1 MSQSSNANRIQ
12 KGILAIDKQMFD
24 FIENEVLPK
33 VGVDSDSY
41 WSGFEKVIKEFT
53 PRNKAL
59 LATRAKIQQQIDQ
72 WHLDNPAK
80 NGDIDYP
87 AYKAFLQEIGYL
99 LPEGDDFKVST
110 QNVDDEIAH
119 IAGPQ
124 LVVPVRNARYALNA
138 TNARWGSLYDALYGT
153 DVISDENGQEA
164 KGGYNPTRGAAVVAY
179 AKKFLDENFALASGS
194 YTDATGFKV
203 VDGKLEVVQGDS
215 STELKDAAQ
224 FAGFVGEAESP
235 TGILLKNNNLHAEI
249 QIDGSHPV
257 GKDDLANI
265 KDVLLESA
273 ITAIQD
279 CEDSIAAVDAEEK
292 VEVYRNWFGLMN
304 GDLQETFEK
313 GGKTRTRKQNPDRE
327 YTTPDGGALILP
339 GRSLLLIRN
348 VGHLMQNPAILVDLG
363 NGQEQIFEGLM
374 DGLITPLLT
383 LNDLKGKRVGV
394 PSMSSS
400 PIIFAKR
407 ALADAGIGVSEKNM
421 EVEFIVFSA
430 SDLPI
435 ALKNGAVDA
444 LAMNDPTAAVAQKEF
459 NLHTLVDSAVTE
471 PYSQQYCC
479 TAYVSDNLASS
490 NPEAAAKYTR
500 AVQKASAWIQKNQD
514 ETAKLQVDN
523 KWVAGD
529 AIFNAAVLKTY
540 NYIPSVKGAYD
551 AFGVT
556 AKQLQDVGM
565 LDKSIDVE
573 ALQKKSFILLKGVE
587 DTVK

>member
-1 MSQSSNANRIQ
+1 MLIGMLFCTLVLTACAKTTAPSTAAKPDDYVVKIGYSGSLCEAPIHVAAA
-12 KGILAIDKQMFD
+12 KGFFEQEGLKVDLIKLAPGTAFEAVTAGKTDA
-24 FIENEVLPK
+24 
-33 VGVDSDSY
+33 
-41 WSGFEKVIKEFT
+41 GFG
-53 PRNKAL
+53 L
-59 LATRAKIQQQIDQ
+59 LASLIQP
-72 WHLDNPAK
+72 LS
-80 NGDIDYP
+80 NG
-87 AYKAFLQEIGYL
+87 
-99 LPEGDDFKVST
+99 LPIRITTGLHTGCDKV
-110 QNVDDEIAH
+110 
-119 IAGPQ
+119 
-124 LVVPVRNARYALNA
+124 LVPN
-138 TNARWGSLYDALYGT
+138 D
-153 DVISDENGQEA
+153 
-164 KGGYNPTRGAAVVAY
+164 
-179 AKKFLDENFALASGS
+179 SG
-194 YTDATGFKV
+194 
-203 VDGKLEVVQGDS
+203 
-215 STELKDAAQ
+215 
-224 FAGFVGEAESP
+224 
-235 TGILLKNNNLHAEI
+235 
-249 QIDGSHPV
+249 
-257 GKDDLANI
+257 I
-265 KDVLLESA
+265 K
-273 ITAIQD
+273 
-279 CEDSIAAVDAEEK
+279 
-292 VEVYRNWFGLMN
+292 
-304 GDLQETFEK
+304 
-313 GGKTRTRKQNPDRE
+313 
-327 YTTPDGGALILP
+327 
-339 GRSLLLIRN
+339 
-348 VGHLMQNPAILVDLG
+348 
-363 NGQEQIFEGLM
+363 
-374 DGLITPLLT
+374 T

-459 NLHTLVDSAVTE
+459 NLHTLVDSAVTK